1 MKQRMGLMVVGV
13 ILVLGGQAWGKFMMP
28 QEVPVE
34 RLITNVT
41 AYVKEHPKEAQ
52 GYYTLGRINYL
63 ALSLKSKTIR
73 AYENNGVANLPGVP
87 NFFQQAGNQAP
98 SEEELKGYLAA
109 AAENFTKAIEMRPD
123 NGLYHLG
130 LASLMDAAV
139 NSGQELGV
147 VPGAKKGEKA
157 ANGKEAWR
165 AAAIEEYAKAFD
177 LAIEKDAQITERPI
191 HGLKELVSY
200 DAANGYVNLIK
211 DHPTAAQTEKSE
223 AMQKR
228 IKPLEKL
235 SGPITPIIF
244 SLAAA
249 GQLNELLDP
258 GHVVKFDLD
267 GTGRGQAWP
276 WVKPTTSIL
285 VWDPKSTGR
294 IESGKQLFGSVT
306 WWIFWRDGYAALDAL
321 DDNRDGKLSGD
332 ELKGL
337 AIWTDRNGNG
347 VSDPGEVVSLES
359 AGVVGIEARATG
371 MDGKSPMNSIGLR
384 MKDGRLLTTWDWVVL
399 PAGAK

>member
-1 MKQRMGLMVVGV
+1 MKQIIGLMVVA
-13 ILVLGGQAWGKFMMP
+13 LVLAAGQAWGKFRQP
-28 QEVPVE
+28 EEVPVA
-34 RLITNVT
+34 RLIANVT
-41 AYVKEHPKEAQ
+41 AYVKEHPKEAE

-73 AYENNGVANLPGVP
+73 AYENDGAANLPQVP
-87 NFFQQAGNQAP
+87 SFSQQAGNEKP
-98 SEEELKGYLAA
+98 SDEELKGYLAA
-109 AAENFTKAIEMRPD
+109 AAENFGKAIEMSPD

-130 LASLMDAAV
+130 LASLMDAAA
-139 NSGQELGV
+139 NSGLELGA
-147 VPGAKKGEKA
+147 VPGGKEGEKPA
-157 ANGKEAWR
+157 SGKEAWR
-165 AAAIEEYAKAFD
+165 AAAIAEYARAYD
-177 LAIEKDAQITERPI
+177 LSIEKDAQIKQRPI
-191 HGLKELVSY
+191 RGLEELVSY
-200 DAANGYVNLIK
+200 EAARGYANLINE
-211 DHPTAAQTEKSE
+211 HPTAAQTEKAE

-228 IKPLEKL
+228 LEPLKKL

-244 SLAAA
+244 SFGAG
-249 GQLNELLDP
+249 GQLNELLEP

-276 WVKPTTSIL
+276 WVKTTTSIL

-306 WWIFWRDGYAALDAL
+306 WWIFWRDGYGALDAL

-359 AGVVGIEARATG
+359 AGVVGIEVRATG

-384 MKDGRLLTTWDWVVL
+384 MKDGRLLATWDWVVQ